1 MTGDIGR
8 RPSPPHASA
17 SDGESGANLAPGHG
31 EAAESPTMKLAAD
44 QTLGS
49 GGNGRRTG
57 AAGGE
62 GSDATAEGSTGAASV
77 GPGSPGAAYDI
88 SDEALVQRLR
98 DGDVAAGE
106 TLVARHHAALMRY
119 LQRLVGA
126 EAAEEL
132 HQQTWL
138 SVLDHV
144 DRFDPTVGASA
155 GTAGS
160 NSAAGGTASGFKA
173 WLFRIATNKA
183 NDLWRSRG
191 REKSAKEG
199 LKLVTD
205 QTLPDAGFRM
215 EGTEQDEK
223 LKKAIDKLPE
233 NQKQVLM
240 LRYYSNLKFVEIA
253 EMLGCP
259 LNTALGRMHKAILK
273 LRQVMGE

>member
-1 MTGDIGR
+1 
-8 RPSPPHASA
+8 
-17 SDGESGANLAPGHG
+17 
-31 EAAESPTMKLAAD
+31 MKPAAD
-44 QTLGS
+44 QTS
-49 GGNGRRTG
+49 VPDATG
-57 AAGGE
+57 AV
-62 GSDATAEGSTGAASV
+62 SV
-77 GPGSPGAAYDI
+77 VPGLPGAPADI

-106 TLVARHHAALMRY
+106 ALVARHHLALMRY

-144 DRFDPTVGASA
+144 DRFDPAVGASTA
-155 GTAGS
+155 GGSAGS
-160 NSAAGGTASGFKA
+160 NSGAAGGTAGGFKA

-183 NDLWRSRG
+183 NDLWWSRG

-223 LKKAIDKLPE
+223 LRKAIDKLPE

-273 LRQVMGE
+273 LRKVMGEK

>member
-1 MTGDIGR
+1 V
-8 RPSPPHASA
+8 
-17 SDGESGANLAPGHG
+17 
-31 EAAESPTMKLAAD
+31 
-44 QTLGS
+44 
-49 GGNGRRTG
+49 
-57 AAGGE
+57 AAGPTKKMAGADSVAASGE
-62 GSDATAEGSTGAASV
+62 GSDDS
-77 GPGSPGAAYDI
+77 
-88 SDEALVQRLR
+88 LVRRLR

-144 DRFDPTVGASA
+144 DRFDPSLGATSTAA
-155 GTAGS
+155 G
-160 NSAAGGTASGFKA
+160 AAGGTAGGAAGGFKA

-199 LKLVTD
+199 LKLVTE
-205 QTLPDAGFRM
+205 QTLPDAGHRL

-223 LKKAIDKLPE
+223 QRKAIDKLPE